1 MKMDYSVRA
10 LVDLAL
16 QGDDP
21 VQASEIAAR
30 QGIPRQYLD
39 QLLNTLSKV
48 GFVRSRRG
56 PQGGHMLAHHPQ
68 EITLQRVMVALEGP
82 AALLDCMDVPNDC
95 SLSGACAQRNVWRSV
110 EDAVQGVLSSI
121 TVADLASQQR
131 NMVSQIAHQV
141 VVAV

>member
-1 MKMDYSVRA
+1 
-10 LVDLAL
+10 
-16 QGDDP
+16 
-21 VQASEIAAR
+21 
-30 QGIPRQYLD
+30 
-39 QLLNTLSKV
+39 
-48 GFVRSRRG
+48 
-56 PQGGHMLAHHPQ
+56 
-68 EITLQRVMVALEGP
+68 MVALEGP